1 MTNNRPV
8 RQMKIKDLADLYG
21 EELDIKSMVRIKG
34 SPREQEIEKR
44 FKLDEND
51 GRIMDEHDQF
61 YRDHK
66 LLLILFKV

>member
-1 MTNNRPV
+1 MTSNRPV
-8 RQMKIKDLADLYG
+8 RQMEIKDLADLYG

-34 SPREQEIEKR
+34 SPREQAIEKR

>member
-1 MTNNRPV
+1 MTSNRPV
-8 RQMKIKDLADLYG
+8 RQMEIKDLADLYG
-21 EELDIKSMVRIKG
+21 EELDIKSMVRING

>member
-1 MTNNRPV
+1 MTSNRPV
-8 RQMKIKDLADLYG
+8 RQMEIKDLADLYG